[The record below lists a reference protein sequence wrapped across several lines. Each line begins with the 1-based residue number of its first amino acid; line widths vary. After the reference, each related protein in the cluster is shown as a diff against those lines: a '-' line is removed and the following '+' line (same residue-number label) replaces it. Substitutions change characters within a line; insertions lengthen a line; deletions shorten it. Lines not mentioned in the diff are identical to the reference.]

1 MHEFLWWPLLP
12 SMIFHHYLLRLS
24 RLHSMIALS
33 DSMPI
38 IFMRIYANVQSLTCI
53 FAFYDPY
60 MSVFFDL
67 YCCLLW
73 PVYSM
78 KLPYTTFY
86 NLHRCLSMTPAWH
99 CDFYG
104 SIRFKSSNFYDTL
117 PNPCMYFYA
126 TWAKLLWSEIINKS
140 LDCIPT
146 LLRLSFYDM
155 KSWTNWTV
163 FLRYL
168 G

>member
-1 MHEFLWWPLLP
+1 MDCFLVGFYAEEILFLARASSLLSFYDFESNLYTWLAHVHEFLWWPLLP

-78 KLPYTTFY
+78 KLSYTTFY

-104 SIRFKSSNFYDTL
+104 SIRFKSSKIL
-117 PNPCMYFYA
+117 WHA
-126 TWAKLLWSEIINKS
+126 TESVH
-140 LDCIPT
+140 
-146 LLRLSFYDM
+146 
-155 KSWTNWTV
+155 V